1 MKELYFIRHGTALHN
16 ILFWEMGNNAYT
28 KYRDTPLMHEGLMEA
43 NKLNETWEELDNIEL
58 IIVSPLFRTLQTA
71 RGIFNNT
78 NVFKTNCI
86 ANDLIIEY
94 PLGDN
99 EICNF
104 RKNKSFLKK
113 NFPNVIF
120 SDIKE
125 DFDWP
130 VVKEKQNDLILRLN
144 KFKEFIKTRKETKIA
159 IVTHSCVMNQ
169 YMYGN
174 IGTEENDLKKCVHC
188 KPYKILF
195 NEK

>member
-1 MKELYFIRHGTALHN
+1 
-16 ILFWEMGNNAYT
+16 
-28 KYRDTPLMHEGLMEA
+28 MHEGLMEA
-43 NKLNETWEELDNIEL
+43 NKLNETWEELHNIEL

-120 SDIKE
+120 SDVKE

-130 VVKEKQNDLILRLN
+130 VLKEKQNDLILRLN
-144 KFKEFIKTRKETKIA
+144 KFEEFIKTRNVVRYRRKRWSRD
-159 IVTHSCVMNQ
+159 H
-169 YMYGN
+169 
-174 IGTEENDLKKCVHC
+174 
-188 KPYKILF
+188 ILIC
-195 NEK
+195 